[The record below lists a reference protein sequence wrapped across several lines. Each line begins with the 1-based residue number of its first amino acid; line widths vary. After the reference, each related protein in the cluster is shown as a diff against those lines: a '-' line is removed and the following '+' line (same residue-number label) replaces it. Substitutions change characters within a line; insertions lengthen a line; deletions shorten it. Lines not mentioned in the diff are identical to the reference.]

1 MNDTAQFGVFVR
13 RGIYEATGLVQAFY
27 VAIVALVIIVD
38 AVGNYVQDFDV
49 ATLSRLVHLYS
60 NTSIRFMRVFM
71 LTNLSFQEHLPF
83 AGRNMASLHIT
94 KQILPLSYFYLPTH
108 AGC

>member
-38 AVGNYVQDFDV
+38 AVGNYVQDYAV
-49 ATLSRLVHLYS
+49 ATLSRLVGLHS
-60 NTSIRFMRVFM
+60 NTFIRLMRFFL
-71 LTNLSFQEHLPF
+71 LTNLSFQEH
-83 AGRNMASLHIT
+83 
-94 KQILPLSYFYLPTH
+94 
-108 AGC
+108 